1 MRLKIV
7 ILVLLI
13 AICGAADALTFVQEV
28 SVSGNGNLSAKTTT
42 DGAKDDVVGNGEQ
55 NYSRNLNLEE
65 GSTTLVSEYHLIS
78 NLEERKNRYYAQV
91 RSSGGLEHFISV
103 YSSSDIN
110 ALSSMS
116 QSGYSVET
124 DYEVEAKMAELS
136 EAITD
141 VDKDSY
147 NDDKKQSRIVE
158 TEATGNVVLT
168 SKLSDDGGV
177 KERDFGWNASKMLED
192 LDRVAKSAETPPPAD
207 TWLQKLQNET
217 IAGAGVPGEGGAS
230 WESEEIA
237 GAEVPEVR
245 DASLESE
252 EIASAGVPE
261 VGGALWESED
271 VEDFDPSKLKVRF
284 KGLPLG
290 RYSEIYRTGD
300 NTPKTYTLDNNV
312 NDSRPMIFLGGS
324 RV

>member
-1 MRLKIV
+1 MRLKI
-7 ILVLLI
+7 IMLVSLI
-13 AICGAADALTFVQEV
+13 TICGAADALTFVQEV

-65 GSTTLVSEYHLIS
+65 GSTTLVSEYHLVS

-91 RSSGGLEHFISV
+91 RSSGGLEHFISIH
-103 YSSSDIN
+103 SSSDIN
-110 ALSSMS
+110 ALSSIS

-124 DYEVEAKMAELS
+124 DYEIEAKMAKLS

-141 VDKDSY
+141 EDGY
-147 NDDKKQSRIVE
+147 NDDKKQNRIVE

-177 KERDFGWNASKMLED
+177 KERDFGWNASRMLED

-217 IAGAGVPGEGGAS
+217 IANAGVSEVGGAS
-230 WESEEIA
+230 WESEETA
-237 GAEVPEVR
+237 GAE
-245 DASLESE
+245 SE
-252 EIASAGVPE
+252 KTVGAGVPE
-261 VGGALWESED
+261 IGGASWESEAD
-271 VEDFDPSKLKVRF
+271 DDFDESKFGVIF
-284 KGLPLG
+284 KGIPVG

-300 NTPKTYTLDNNV
+300 NTLKTYIPGKNI
-312 NDSRPMIFLGGS
+312 NDSRPVIFLGGI
-324 RV
+324 RG